1 MNLLYKVFKRGKT
14 LILAAFF
21 FSSNILDLM
30 NIFSDLLETKFTLL
44 WARIATD
51 HHGIIGLKRC
61 R

>member
-14 LILAAFF
+14 LILAFF
-21 FSSNILDLM
+21 FFPNILNLM

-61 R
+61 W